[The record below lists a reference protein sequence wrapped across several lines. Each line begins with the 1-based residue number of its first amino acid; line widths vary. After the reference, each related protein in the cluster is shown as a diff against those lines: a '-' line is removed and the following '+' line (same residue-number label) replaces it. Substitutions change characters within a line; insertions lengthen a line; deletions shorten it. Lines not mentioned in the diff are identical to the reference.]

1 MVSCRNY
8 TFLQQTSTIYFHMA
22 YIRAAGIGPQSI
34 ALKGV
39 VEMKIGLIGAGK
51 VGFSLGRYFCE
62 NQIPVTGYCSRSSD
76 SAREAANFTGTAW
89 FTELQDL
96 VERSDI
102 LFVTTSDAAIDDVWA
117 QLQNLPIENKII
129 CHCSGSLSSGIF
141 SEIQKRKAYGY
152 SVHPLLAISSKET
165 GYQLMQDAVFAIEG
179 DDEDL
184 ETMVSLFRRLGNP
197 VQTISKEQKTL
208 YHCAAVTVSN
218 HVLALLDS
226 GISMLMQCGF
236 DRDAARNALAPLI
249 RGNVESALRN
259 DVVQSL
265 TGPVERCDQETVSGH
280 LQSLSDQPEQQML
293 YGLLAK
299 RLTDIASVKHPQ
311 RDYSELR
318 TMLGDLFL

>member
-1 MVSCRNY
+1 
-8 TFLQQTSTIYFHMA
+8 
-22 YIRAAGIGPQSI
+22 
-34 ALKGV
+34 
-39 VEMKIGLIGAGK
+39 MKIGLIGAGK

-62 NQIPVTGYCSRSSD
+62 NGIPVVGYCSRSLE
-76 SAREAANFTGTAW
+76 SAQNAADFTGTAW
-89 FTELQDL
+89 FEQLQDL

-102 LFVTTSDAAIDDVWA
+102 LFVTTSDAAIADVWA
-117 QLQNLPIENKII
+117 QLKNLPIENKIL

-141 SEIQKRKAYGY
+141 SEIQQRNAYGY

-165 GYQLMQDAVFAIEG
+165 GYQLMKNAVFAIEG
-179 DDEDL
+179 DDAHLD
-184 ETMVSLFRRLGNP
+184 TMVSLIRRLGNP

-218 HVLALLDS
+218 HVLALLDC
-226 GISMLMQCGF
+226 GIAMLMQCGF

-249 RGNVESALRN
+249 RGNVESALQK

-265 TGPVERCDQETVSGH
+265 TGPVERCDAQTVSGH
-280 LQSLSDQPEQQML
+280 LQSLKDQPQQQML
-293 YGLLAK
+293 YGLLAQ

-318 TMLGDLFL
+318 KMLGDLFL